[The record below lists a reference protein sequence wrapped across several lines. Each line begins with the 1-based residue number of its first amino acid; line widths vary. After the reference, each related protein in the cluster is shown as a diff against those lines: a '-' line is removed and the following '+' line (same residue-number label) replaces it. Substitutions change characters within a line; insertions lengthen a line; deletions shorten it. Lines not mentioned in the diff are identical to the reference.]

1 MTWRVSGSYWLSVTN
16 ELLLPYCVK
25 KNVTKGQR
33 KRLKLKKDTKVSTFP
48 VVYPRSDQFVL
59 KPLTPFGINFQ

>member
-1 MTWRVSGSYWLSVTN
+1 
-16 ELLLPYCVK
+16 VK

-48 VVYPRSDQFVL
+48 VVYPRSDRLSSGAVGNRLQLPMVWWQFS
-59 KPLTPFGINFQ
+59 G

>member
-1 MTWRVSGSYWLSVTN
+1 MTN
-16 ELLLPYCVK
+16 ELLLPYFVK

-48 VVYPRSDQFVL
+48 VVYPRSDRLSSGAVGNRLQLPMVWWQFS
-59 KPLTPFGINFQ
+59 G

>member
-1 MTWRVSGSYWLSVTN
+1 MTWLVFGSYWLIVTN

-33 KRLKLKKDTKVSTFP
+33 QRLKSKKDTKVSTFP
-48 VVYPRSDQFVL
+48 VVHPRSDQFVL
-59 KPLTPFGINFQ
+59 KPLTLFGVNFQ